1 MDIWGHFE
9 TNVVK
14 VGVQGCPEV
23 GTLENPT
30 SLWCGKGPQG
40 FQPLRSHPK
49 VGTQSFSRFILV
61 RYSLVVPFLCH
72 QSLEQ
77 HLSGQGNVTIASS
90 RIQACRG
97 RSKTWKTREKA
108 SPCPPPFPLQTSLLE
123 QDPARVEKRFSIF
136 AKMDRICKTHLF
148 LKMCCCSI

>member
-30 SLWCGKGPQG
+30 SLWCGMGPQG
-40 FQPLRSHPK
+40 FQPLGSHPK
-49 VGTQSFSRFILV
+49 VGTQSFSQFILV
-61 RYSLVVPFLCH
+61 RYSLVVPFLYH

-90 RIQACRG
+90 RIQVCGVEAKHGKLEKKLAHPLSHCRLPSWSRIQLG
-97 RSKTWKTREKA
+97 LRRGLPS
-108 SPCPPPFPLQTSLLE
+108 LQKWTE
-123 QDPARVEKRFSIF
+123 FVK
-136 AKMDRICKTHLF
+136 RICF
-148 LKMCCCSI
+148 